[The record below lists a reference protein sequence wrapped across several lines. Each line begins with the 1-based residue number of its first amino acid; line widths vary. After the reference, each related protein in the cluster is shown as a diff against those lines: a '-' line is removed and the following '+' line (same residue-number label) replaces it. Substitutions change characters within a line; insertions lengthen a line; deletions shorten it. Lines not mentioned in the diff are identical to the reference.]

1 MKFSFSFLLSSFSS
15 FLTFCHLLLFAAWFP
30 ISRTVRCQAEKKD
43 LSVETLIKFCTS
55 CPLSASYLWSPHT
68 GTTIEGSNFSRI
80 EPLFWLFCSFFFI
93 SFVFCPIWFGS
104 SPFFSFSSFVLSK
117 LVWPLLS
124 FFLSLSFL
132 FLDKSKLVCF
142 FPFLLFLLS
151 SYVWSGRP
159 WGAGGGSRGSL
170 TQRLC
175 AAPSRSLASD
185 NWAVSCPQDATLLEH
200 RFSLRLCLLSVVS
213 WLVISVMSPCEL
225 DGIWPLCARQACCAW
240 GNVQLGPKW
249 PRECQTQP
257 LERATRSDRAFFRC
271 GWSELRRGFQQCD
284 KWGEAGQGGQ
294 QPTMWG
300 GQPAILLRNLRG
312 VKSEKTLTL

>member
-1 MKFSFSFLLSSFSS
+1 MLSSNSFGSLARSVVKLKKRSFSWKINLEQSSALLVNCLHLIYGLRTLERGLHFLQDRAPSLPFFLLFLFSFSGQPGQLFSFLLF
-15 FLTFCHLLLFAAWFP
+15 H
-30 ISRTVRCQAEKKD
+30 
-43 LSVETLIKFCTS
+43 
-55 CPLSASYLWSPHT
+55 
-68 GTTIEGSNFSRI
+68 
-80 EPLFWLFCSFFFI
+80 
-93 SFVFCPIWFGS
+93 
-104 SPFFSFSSFVLSK
+104 
-117 LVWPLLS
+117 
-124 FFLSLSFL
+124 
-132 FLDKSKLVCF
+132 
-142 FPFLLFLLS
+142 LFLLS
-151 SYVWSGRP
+151 SVWSGRL

-185 NWAVSCPQDATLLEH
+185 NWAVSCPEDATLLPC
-200 RFSLRLCLLSVVS
+200 LCLQLCLLSVVS

-257 LERATRSDRAFFRC
+257 LERATRRDRAFFRC

-300 GQPAILLRNLRG
+300 GQPAIYIWSG
-312 VKSEKTLTL
+312 E